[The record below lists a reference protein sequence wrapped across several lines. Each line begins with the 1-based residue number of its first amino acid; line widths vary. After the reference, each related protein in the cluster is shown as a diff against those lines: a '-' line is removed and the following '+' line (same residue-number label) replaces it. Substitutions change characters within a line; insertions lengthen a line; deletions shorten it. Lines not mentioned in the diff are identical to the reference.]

1 MHEAKFQYWM
11 DSNTTS
17 SSSINYYTRAALENI
32 YCITILDVLCVM
44 VLCMD
49 LSEISAS
56 AFEATKPWP
65 DPPSSSGSLC
75 SLCRPRPG
83 CSYPASPRSTTSWWR
98 QPKSRW
104 RCFYTSSLVIWLLL
118 GSFGHLNFKK
128 WKNQVRSKKLFFL
141 HFFLE

>member
-1 MHEAKFQYWM
+1 
-11 DSNTTS
+11 
-17 SSSINYYTRAALENI
+17 
-32 YCITILDVLCVM
+32 M

-75 SLCRPRPG
+75 SLCRRPRPG

-128 WKNQVRSKKLFFL
+128 WKNQVGSKKLFCATFL
-141 HFFLE
+141 SRIGTIHWRRQQIFTNFDLYPPPSAVFYYYPSANWANFLPLPP

>member
-1 MHEAKFQYWM
+1 
-11 DSNTTS
+11 
-17 SSSINYYTRAALENI
+17 
-32 YCITILDVLCVM
+32 M

-65 DPPSSSGSLC
+65 DPTSSSGSLC
-75 SLCRPRPG
+75 SLCRRPRPG

-118 GSFGHLNFKK
+118 ESFWHLNFKK
-128 WKNQVRSKKLFFL
+128 WKNQVGSKKLFFSFYISFSNRRNL
-141 HFFLE
+141 KECKFAAGRPHKLLLKSGIATSS